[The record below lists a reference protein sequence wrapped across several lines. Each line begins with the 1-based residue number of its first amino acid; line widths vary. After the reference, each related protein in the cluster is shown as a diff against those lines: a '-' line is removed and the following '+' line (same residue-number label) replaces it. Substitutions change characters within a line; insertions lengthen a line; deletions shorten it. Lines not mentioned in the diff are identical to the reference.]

1 MTVNSCTAGAV
12 LEAPANHPASAA
24 ALWSFSGSST
34 PPSASAASSAR
45 RRSPACDQR
54 VRSAVRA
61 LPSPSASP
69 PRLPGSSVSSRS
81 RSALAKPAETP
92 PKPPT
97 DEQIAAISWE
107 DYAADNTWIC
117 PFARDFGHIEE
128 FPERKKDWEDFLS
141 KFALWA
147 PGHVFNLDEKV
158 RNVISAAALM
168 DIGQGQF
175 ESELPLFIYQ
185 RLRLEVPDDKLKTIL
200 SMMAFHPDSGTVIAT
215 APELDLHIGVG
226 DDQVRER
233 LQIFAV
239 KMLGRM
245 LEKLPL
251 EPPTHP

>member
-1 MTVNSCTAGAV
+1 MVCWCLLLLPLLAEEKSAEEKPAPKPPV
-12 LEAPANHPASAA
+12 SEATTSE
-24 ALWSFSGSST
+24 
-34 PPSASAASSAR
+34 
-45 RRSPACDQR
+45 
-54 VRSAVRA
+54 V
-61 LPSPSASP
+61 
-69 PRLPGSSVSSRS
+69 
-81 RSALAKPAETP
+81 KPAESKPDDTKP
-92 PKPPT
+92 AENAPKPPT
-97 DEQIAAISWE
+97 EEQLAAIVWE
-107 DYAADNTWIC
+107 EYAADNTWIC
-117 PFARDFGHIEE
+117 PFARDFGHIDE

-158 RNVISAAALM
+158 RNLISAAALM

-175 ESELPLFIYQ
+175 ESELPLFVYQ
-185 RLRLEVPDDKLKTIL
+185 RLRLEVPDDKLKAIL
-200 SMMAFHPDSGTVIAT
+200 GVIAFHPDSGTVIAT

>member
-1 MTVNSCTAGAV
+1 MQNDIMKPPCRIPLRQGWRLAVACWCLLLLLPLLAEEKTAEEKPAPKSTVSETTT
-12 LEAPANHPASAA
+12 SD
-24 ALWSFSGSST
+24 S
-34 PPSASAASSAR
+34 
-45 RRSPACDQR
+45 
-54 VRSAVRA
+54 
-61 LPSPSASP
+61 
-69 PRLPGSSVSSRS
+69 
-81 RSALAKPAETP
+81 KPAESKSDETKPAESP

-97 DEQIAAISWE
+97 EEQIAAIVWE

-117 PFARDFGHIEE
+117 PFARDFGHIDE

-158 RNVISAAALM
+158 RNIICAAALM

-175 ESELPLFIYQ
+175 ESELPLFVYQ

-200 SMMAFHPDSGTVIAT
+200 SVMAFHPDSGTVIAT

>member
-1 MTVNSCTAGAV
+1 MKPTTAM
-12 LEAPANHPASAA
+12 
-24 ALWSFSGSST
+24 
-34 PPSASAASSAR
+34 PSH
-45 RRSPACDQR
+45 
-54 VRSAVRA
+54 
-61 LPSPSASP
+61 
-69 PRLPGSSVSSRS
+69 VSSKVTMRNHS
-81 RSALAKPAETP
+81 KKPPCRISLHQGWRLAVACWCLLLMLPLLAEEKTAEEKPAPKPAVSEATTSEAKPAESKPDDTKATETP
-92 PKPPT
+92 PTPPT
-97 DEQIAAISWE
+97 EEQLAAIVWE
-107 DYAADNTWIC
+107 EYAADNTWIC
-117 PFARDFGHIEE
+117 PFARDFGHIDE

-158 RNVISAAALM
+158 RNLISAAALM

-175 ESELPLFIYQ
+175 ESELPLFVYQ
-185 RLRLEVPDDKLKTIL
+185 RLRLEVPDDKLKAIL
-200 SMMAFHPDSGTVIAT
+200 GLMAFYPDSGTVIAT

>member
-1 MTVNSCTAGAV
+1 MQDHVSVKVIMRNDIPKPTCHFSLRHGWRLAVACWCLLLPLFAEEKTA
-12 LEAPANHPASAA
+12 EEKPAPKP
-24 ALWSFSGSST
+24 
-34 PPSASAASSAR
+34 AASEITTSDRKSAD
-45 RRSPACDQR
+45 SKPDET
-54 VRSAVRA
+54 
-61 LPSPSASP
+61 
-69 PRLPGSSVSSRS
+69 
-81 RSALAKPAETP
+81 KPAETP

-97 DEQIAAISWE
+97 EEQIAAIAWE
-107 DYAADNTWIC
+107 DYSADNTWIC

-128 FPERKKDWEDFLS
+128 FPERKNDWEDFLS

-158 RNVISAAALM
+158 RNLISAAALM

-200 SMMAFHPDSGTVIAT
+200 SVMAFNPDSGTVIAT

-226 DDQVRER
+226 DFQVRER

-245 LEKLPL
+245 IGKLPL
-251 EPPTHP
+251 DPPTQP